1 MVNLNQNRSAQILII
16 YLHPVYFNC
25 VLHWFTVNSDRFNA
39 KFDRFTVS
47 RLFDI
52 YVRCYLYFSY
62 RVCFPEFLPWYMY
75 CIWSRQQTRV
85 FVYLV
90 SVFTQVWRV
99 YCGLWHYFSAMWK
112 EPVHSHRKR
121 ECGNFVYS
129 FWSLYWSC
137 IKPFESEVFCT
148 FQFHAVLGKNCQNN
162 RLSPLL
168 GLTTSRLGNQESS
181 TAFASFGRNISYRS
195 LTPSKDQL
203 KRDVRN

>member
-1 MVNLNQNRSAQILII
+1 
-16 YLHPVYFNC
+16 
-25 VLHWFTVNSDRFNA
+25 
-39 KFDRFTVS
+39 
-47 RLFDI
+47 
-52 YVRCYLYFSY
+52 
-62 RVCFPEFLPWYMY
+62 MY

-85 FVYLV
+85 FVYLS
-90 SVFTQVWRV
+90 SVFSQVWRV
-99 YCGLWHYFSAMWK
+99 YCGLWHYCSTKWK

-121 ECGNFVYS
+121 ECGYFVYS

-162 RLSPLL
+162 RLSSLL
-168 GLTTSRLGNQESS
+168 GLATSRLRNQESA

-203 KRDVRN
+203 KRDVRNKWNLQSHSVEFLVITSRTCQKFSKICSFEFGFVSCKRTVH